1 MTDAAELIEVGRDVA
16 KMEEA
21 AKAVKIYVMVTAEV
35 GIEDVK
41 QGMNGT
47 EKDAKKS
54 AREKVKDKRKK
65 RGRESL
71 SAAKHL
77 GREELKRQTQEIIR
91 DKENLHVRRVC
102 I

>member
-1 MTDAAELIEVGRDVA
+1 MTDAAELIEVGGDVA

-47 EKDAKKS
+47 EKDRKS
-54 AREKVKDKRKK
+54 V
-65 RGRESL
+65 
-71 SAAKHL
+71 
-77 GREELKRQTQEIIR
+77 
-91 DKENLHVRRVC
+91 V
-102 I
+102 